1 VSRLVPAPPALTKFG
16 ALHHR
21 DYRRYFL
28 WALIGM
34 TAESVEHV
42 VSYWV
47 IFQSFHS
54 PTLGG
59 FAVIG
64 HWAPYLFFSVYAGA
78 LADRYDCR
86 KLIQLAQGLLMLA
99 SLAWALLFLTGT
111 LRAWHATVILAI
123 HGAAGVLGSPPF
135 QLIVHDIV
143 GPEHLSSAI
152 RLTAISRYF
161 AMLVGP
167 AVGGG
172 LMLVL
177 GPGASLLV
185 NVLLYVPLILFL
197 FRLPYTGHQ
206 GEGAGPRPTPRFSF
220 SEARRLLAEVRTE
233 PRILRM
239 IVLAGATS
247 LFVGSAFQAQ
257 MPEFAHHHGS
267 DEADVWYSVLFGA
280 NAAGAVIG
288 ALLLESVTA
297 LRGGARAAIVCALIW
312 GSVMAIFPLAH
323 SYAASVTLLVLA
335 GIFNIAFTSMAQA
348 LVQVLAPSRLRGR
361 VVGLFNMSM
370 LGLRTGSGVTVGVL
384 GAVIGV
390 EWSLALSASAVVLVA
405 LGLLVADLPASAWL
419 VGSRA
424 KE

>member
-1 VSRLVPAPPALTKFG
+1 VSRLPAAPPVSTKFG

-78 LADRYDCR
+78 LADRYHCR
-86 KLIQLAQGLLMLA
+86 KLIQVAQGLLMLA
-99 SLAWALLFLTGT
+99 SLAWAVLFLTGT

-143 GPEHLSSAI
+143 GAEHLQSAI

-177 GPGASLLV
+177 GPGVSLLV
-185 NVLLYVPLILFL
+185 NVLLYLPLILFL
-197 FRLPYTGHQ
+197 FRLPYTGHA
-206 GEGAGPRPTPRFSF
+206 GEGEGPRQAPRFSF
-220 SEARRLLAEVRTE
+220 AEARRLLSEVSTE
-233 PRILRM
+233 PRIIRM
-239 IVLAGATS
+239 VVLAGATS

-267 DEADVWYSVLFGA
+267 EEADVWYSVLFGA

-288 ALLLESVTA
+288 ALLLESVTV
-297 LRGGARAAIVCALIW
+297 LRGGARAAIVCAVIW
-312 GSVMAIFPLAH
+312 GTVMAIFPLAH
-323 SYAASVTLLVLA
+323 SYAASVALLVLA

-348 LVQVLAPSRLRGR
+348 IVQVLAPPRLRGR
-361 VVGLFNMSM
+361 VVGLFNTSM
-370 LGLRTGSGVTVGVL
+370 LGLRTTSGVTVGVL
-384 GAVIGV
+384 GALIGV

-405 LGLLVADLPASAWL
+405 LGLLVAD
-419 VGSRA
+419 VRA
-424 KE
+424 RPLDS